1 MFDFSFGELV
11 VLAVIALLVVGPDK
25 MPEMARTAGRWY
37 GVLRRTLTGVRAEV
51 EQQLLLDDLRREADK
66 LRTLANEDLLAP
78 PPAPQPP
85 EEIPPPPPSDGG
97 DSAVPAGQSEGVVA
111 PPLPTPPAEERLH

>member
-51 EQQLLLDDLRREADK
+51 EQQLLLDDLRREADQ
-66 LRTLANEDLLAP
+66 LRNLANEDLLVP
-78 PPAPQPP
+78 PSAPQPP
-85 EEIPPPPPSDGG
+85 GEIPPPPDN
-97 DSAVPAGQSEGVVA
+97 SAVPAVENEAVA
-111 PPLPTPPAEERLH
+111 PPSLPTPPAEERLH

>member
-51 EQQLLLDDLRREADK
+51 EQQLLLDDLRREADQ
-66 LRTLANEDLLAP
+66 LRNLANEDLLVPPSAP
-78 PPAPQPP
+78 EPPG
-85 EEIPPPPPSDGG
+85 ETPPPPGN
-97 DSAVPAGQSEGVVA
+97 SAVPAVENEAVA
-111 PPLPTPPAEERLH
+111 PPSPPTPPVEERLH

>member
-66 LRTLANEDLLAP
+66 LRNLANEDLLAP
-78 PPAPQPP
+78 TPAPQPS
-85 EEIPPPPPSDGG
+85 EEIPPPPSTSGEGALP
-97 DSAVPAGQSEGVVA
+97 VVQSEGIAA
-111 PPLPTPPAEERLH
+111 PSAAAPVEERLH

>member
-78 PPAPQPP
+78 PPAPLPP
-85 EEIPPPPPSDGG
+85 EETPPPSGG
-97 DSAVPAGQSEGVVA
+97 SALPAAQSEGVVA
-111 PPLPTPPAEERLH
+111 PPPTPPAEERLH